1 MTVNTRVVQ
10 LFLRQEDSVYVPLEN
25 GLRLQIL
32 PDVSFLP
39 QCQKHHFAAFI
50 QDSAV
55 LVVWDD
61 QPTHILSR
69 VKDIEDQLMSMI
81 WNDSTEDGERLS
93 PDHSGKSTRQTIF
106 HSPEAMNEV
115 CEHNEKT
122 MSEQPR
128 KTVLI
133 QSMLAAITLMLIVA
147 AIGTGVRRMIVE
159 VKVDHNYLR
168 LALLVA
174 APLQIWLAL
183 VCQYRPHFP
192 KLATNI
198 SSVLHAVSSNWRC
211 TNNRTYQ
218 PNECKHQVLLW
229 CGAASAIRLSSATC
243 HNPVPRV

>member
-10 LFLRQEDSVYVPLEN
+10 LFLRQEDRAYVPLEN

-81 WNDSTEDGERLS
+81 WNDFAYDDGRLVQG
-93 PDHSGKSTRQTIF
+93 PSGKLARQNMDHI
-106 HSPEAMNEV
+106 PEVDVEAG
-115 CEHNEKT
+115 EHNEK
-122 MSEQPR
+122 MLEEPR
-128 KTVLI
+128 KTVLV
-133 QSMLAAITLMLIVA
+133 QSILAAITLILVIA
-147 AIGTGVRRMIVE
+147 AIGTGVRRMMIE

-168 LALLVA
+168 LALLVV

-183 VCQYRPHFP
+183 VSQYQSRLRKPV
-192 KLATNI
+192 TNI
-198 SSVLHAVSSNWRC
+198 PSVLHAISGNWFC
-211 TNNRTYQ
+211 TNAWTYQ
-218 PNECKHQVLLW
+218 SDECKHQVLLW
-229 CGAASAIRLSSATC
+229 CGAASAI
-243 HNPVPRV
+243 

>member
-10 LFLRQEDSVYVPLEN
+10 LFLRQEDRVYVPLEN

-39 QCQKHHFAAFI
+39 QSQKHHFAAFI

-69 VKDIEDQLMSMI
+69 VKDIEDQLMGMI
-81 WNDSTEDGERLS
+81 WNDSAEDDERLS
-93 PDHSGKSTRQTIF
+93 PDPSGKSKRQISF
-106 HSPEAMNEV
+106 HNPEALNEI

-122 MSEQPR
+122 ISEEPR
-128 KTVLI
+128 NTVLI
-133 QSMLAAITLMLIVA
+133 QSILAAITLMLIVA
-147 AIGTGVRRMIVE
+147 AIGTGVRRMMVE
-159 VKVDHNYLR
+159 VKVDYNYLR

-183 VCQYRPHFP
+183 VRQYGPQFP
-192 KLATNI
+192 TRATNI
-198 SSVLHAVSSNWRC
+198 SSVLHAISGNWYC
-211 TNNRTYQ
+211 TNDRTY
-218 PNECKHQVLLW
+218 
-229 CGAASAIRLSSATC
+229 
-243 HNPVPRV
+243 